1 MLRGEQEPQPQRD
14 YVYLEHGLW
23 SAQRA
28 IRTIGAPDG
37 RDWKLIKSYHGG
49 LLNWPLTQLFDLASD
64 PREERNVAKDHPN
77 TVRDLEYRLWQWEE
91 EQLQGWPDPLK
102 KIAQEGPQ
110 TVVSALQNM
119 RPGVWQWP
127 REEGHVVPK
136 ERLVR

>member
-28 IRTIGAPDG
+28 IRTIGAPHG
-37 RDWKLIKSYHGG
+37 REWKLIKSYHGG
-49 LLNWPLTQLFDLASD
+49 LLNWPLTQLFDLAND
-64 PREERNVAKDHPN
+64 PREESNVAEDHPKL
-77 TVRDLEYRLWQWEE
+77 VRDLEYRLWQWEE

-127 REEGHVVPK
+127 QEEGHVVPTV
-136 ERLVR
+136 RLMR